1 MKLLV
6 DAYIPNQK
14 TTELKSVVSESTI
27 DGKEKKYF
35 IEGIFGQA
43 EIKNRNGR
51 VYPKAVMEKA
61 LEEYSTLIKE
71 KRALGEISHPD
82 TPQVSYERASHVIES
97 LHLEGNDVI
106 GRARVLTSLPQG
118 QILRGLIDE
127 GVPIA
132 VSTRGLGSITEMSGT
147 KIVQDDFVMTAVDV
161 VSDPSCASAWVS
173 SIMENRNWVYE
184 ASSNAWIVAEQI
196 KDKYKKF
203 TTKQID
209 ESKLA
214 DFKRF
219 LNAIK

>member
-1 MKLLV
+1 MKLIV
-6 DAYIPNQK
+6 DAYVPEARETKAIV
-14 TTELKSVVSESTI
+14 TEATLDSP
-27 DGKEKKYF
+27 KKYF

-51 VYPKAVMEKA
+51 IYPKSVMEKA
-61 LEEYSTLIKE
+61 LKDYEILIKE

-97 LHLEGNDVI
+97 LRLEGNDVI
-106 GRARVLTSLPQG
+106 GRARVLTALPQG

-132 VSTRGLGSITEMSGT
+132 VSTRGLGSITEMSGS

-173 SIMENRNWVYE
+173 SIMEGREWVYE
-184 ASSNAWIVAEQI
+184 ASSNAWILAEQI
-196 KDKYKKF
+196 KDKYSKYSV
-203 TTKQID
+203 KQIE

-214 DFKRF
+214 DFKLF
-219 LNAIK
+219 LNALK